1 MKAEIE
7 PFEFGGRKVRMAG
20 TADAPLFCASDVC
33 RVLGLTDAAKSC
45 ERLDQDEV
53 HEVASKQP
61 IPNSG
66 ARAGMGGRKALYVT
80 ESGLFSLIMTSTK
93 PEARAF
99 KKWVTSEVLPE
110 IRRKGA
116 YSLVERSERKRIV
129 DTCFLAL
136 PAKQET
142 LFDPLIDALRG
153 LARKSDGGSGGTP
166 PWARMIASWIYG
178 WTFSKYKNELR
189 KRNPV
194 NDDGTL
200 VWRDYETL
208 SEEGRKAVS
217 ITIGIACYAAKEARS
232 WDDWKGKMEAFFT
245 GATYQNW
252 LPFSA
257 PANQLQGKR
266 PNANA

>member
-1 MKAEIE
+1 MTNQAIE
-7 PFEFGGRKVRMAG
+7 PFEFGTHRVRMAG
-20 TADAPLFCASDVC
+20 TADAPLFCAADVC
-33 RVLGLTDAAKSC
+33 KVLGLADTASSC
-45 ERLDQDEV
+45 RRLDQDEV

-61 IPNSG
+61 IRQTG
-66 ARAGMGGRKALYVT
+66 TTAGMGGRKALYVT

-116 YSLVERSERKRIV
+116 YSLVERTERKRIV
-129 DTCFLAL
+129 SAFFLAL
-136 PAKQET
+136 PEKQAS
-142 LFDPLIDALRG
+142 LFDPLIEALRG

-166 PWARMIASWIYG
+166 PWARMVASWIYT

-194 NDDGTL
+194 SDDGTL

-217 ITIGIACYAAKEARS
+217 ITIGIACFAAKEARS
-232 WDDWKGKMEAFFT
+232 WDDWKSKMEAFFQ

-257 PANQLQGKR
+257 PSNRLQGK
-266 PNANA
+266 AS